1 MKIGLAGLGL
11 MGAAIARRLIDTGHL
26 ITVYN
31 RHSIKTG
38 PFANRGVAVASTPK
52 ELAQDSDF
60 ILISVTNFIAVK
72 EICFGNEG
80 ILACDSKDFIVADTS
95 TISPEE
101 SRFCAQR
108 FREARIA
115 MLGMPVMGG
124 TTAAENGE
132 LVPIICGSRK
142 AFEKV
147 APIIKNISKAMFY
160 LGERDGDASILKLAL
175 NLNIGLI
182 AGAMSEGIVLV
193 RGAGIDPKM
202 FIEILNSTS
211 IRTQLGEAKGPKM
224 IANNF
229 EPSFYLRNMLKDLD
243 LAALSAHTEGVS
255 LPLTALVQ
263 QMYRTANNSG
273 YSEQDYTA
281 IAAFLMKINGMETSD
296 APR

>member
-1 MKIGLAGLGL
+1 
-11 MGAAIARRLIDTGHL
+11 MGAAIARRLIGTGHL

-31 RHSIKTG
+31 RHRIKTR

-52 ELAQDSDF
+52 QLAQHSDL
-60 ILISVTNFIAVK
+60 ILISVTNFVAVK

-80 ILACDSKDFIVADTS
+80 MLACNSKDFIVADTS

-101 SRFCAQR
+101 SKFCAQR
-108 FREARIA
+108 FREANIA
-115 MLGMPVMGG
+115 MLAMPVMGG
-124 TTAAENGE
+124 ITAAENGE
-132 LVPIICGSRK
+132 LVPIICGNRE

-147 APIIKNISKAMFY
+147 APIIKSISKAMFY
-160 LGERDGDASILKLAL
+160 VGERDGDASILKLAL

-182 AGAMSEGIVLV
+182 AGAMSEGIALA
-193 RGAGIDPKM
+193 RGAGIEPNK

-211 IRTQLGEAKGPKM
+211 IRTQLSEAKGPKM

-229 EPSFYLRNMLKDLD
+229 EPSFYLKNMLKDLD
-243 LAALSAHTEGVS
+243 LAVLSAQSVGVS
-255 LPLTALVQ
+255 LPLTALMQ

-281 IAAFLMKINGMETSD
+281 IAAFLMKINGMDIRD
-296 APR
+296 APK

>member
-1 MKIGLAGLGL
+1 M
-11 MGAAIARRLIDTGHL
+11 
-26 ITVYN
+26 
-31 RHSIKTG
+31 
-38 PFANRGVAVASTPK
+38 
-52 ELAQDSDF
+52 
-60 ILISVTNFIAVK
+60 K

-80 ILACDSKDFIVADTS
+80 ILACNSKDFIVADTS

-101 SRFCAQR
+101 SKFCAQR
-108 FREARIA
+108 FKEVNIA
-115 MLGMPVMGG
+115 MLGMPVMGW

-132 LVPIICGSRK
+132 LVPIICGSRE

-147 APIIKNISKAMFY
+147 APIINNISKAMFY

-182 AGAMSEGIVLV
+182 AGAMSEGIALV
-193 RGAGIDPKM
+193 RGAGIDPKV

-211 IRTQLGEAKGPKM
+211 IRTQLGVAKGPKM
-224 IANNF
+224 IANSF
-229 EPSFYLRNMLKDLD
+229 VPSFYLRNMLKDLD
-243 LAALSAHTEGVS
+243 LAALTAQTVGVS

-281 IAAFLMKINGMETSD
+281 IAAFLMKINGMEPSD
-296 APR
+296 SPR